1 MRSAPALP
9 SPRAVLFDAG
19 NTLLRMNYP
28 AIAGHLRSR
37 GRAVPVEAIEEA
49 EMRARVRLDADLLAC
64 GTSTEGRPA
73 QDLYLGYLLEG
84 LGVTGPGEIEAA
96 ASFRRD
102 YNAPLGLFDRADP
115 EAQAT
120 IRRAKAAGLVAGVV
134 SNSNGCARALLEG
147 AGLAADLDFII
158 DSGLVGV
165 EKPDPR
171 IFELGLREAGV
182 MARDAVY
189 VGDLYSVDVLG
200 SRAAGIRPVLL
211 DPRGYW
217 GPRDCAV
224 ARDLRE
230 ALSLV
235 LDPRSR
241 GNSP

>member
-1 MRSAPALP
+1 MRTAPALP

-37 GRAVPVEAIEEA
+37 GRAVPIEAIEEA
-49 EMRARVRLDADLLAC
+49 EMRARVKLDAGLAC

-84 LGVTGPGEIEAA
+84 LGLTDAGEVEAA

-102 YNAPLGLFDRADP
+102 YNAPGGLFDRADP

-120 IRRAKAAGLVAGVV
+120 IRRAKAAGLVTGVV
-134 SNSNGCARALLEG
+134 SNSNGCVRALLEG

-182 MARDAVY
+182 VARDAVY

-200 SRAAGIRPVLL
+200 SRAAGIRPILL

-224 ARDLRE
+224 ARDLHE

-235 LDPRSR
+235 LDPRR
-241 GNSP
+241 NPID